1 MNWLK
6 WPGWVWLSHTGEN
19 AVSAAAIAAMSVLTA
34 EQANTLHDIGWTSL
48 LSVAGYAALL
58 AVLRAIG
65 TLKVSG
71 STDSFLPQVVAKP
84 KAGDSHGDS

>member
-1 MNWLK
+1 MNWVK

-34 EQANTLHDIGWTSL
+34 EQVNSLRDVGWTTL

-58 AVLRAIG
+58 AVLRAMG

-71 STDSFLPQVVAKP
+71 GTDSFLPRVVAKR
-84 KAGDSHGDS
+84 GDGHGDS